1 MSYHNITTSTATRQ
15 STTNAQGQTAPI
27 GYHYMPD
34 GSLMSDIDHA
44 NLFGSKIIKSFN
56 LDTSDIKETGERRRF
71 TVNGT
76 KGAVFSLEVIS
87 PEIIFT
93 DATCDYNNDPTIA
106 HDDDNGKIEVG
117 MLVSGTG
124 IPVGA
129 TVSSVTSDT
138 AFELSASTTG
148 GSVTN
153 GTLTFTREKKYY
165 NFETGLFQT
174 AKTRLTNMNIG
185 GNSYIGSIS
194 FPKNPSPNKYYANQY
209 DI

>member
-1 MSYHNITTSTATRQ
+1 
-15 STTNAQGQTAPI
+15 
-27 GYHYMPD
+27 MPD
-34 GSLMSDIDHA
+34 GTLMSDIEHA
-44 NLFGSKIIKSFN
+44 RLYGEKIIRSFN
-56 LDTSDIKETGERRRF
+56 LDTSDIKAAGEIRKFEITGD
-71 TVNGT
+71 

-124 IPVGA
+124 IPTGA

-138 AFELSASTTG
+138 SFELSVDTTG

-153 GTLTFTREKKYY
+153 GTLTFTREKK
-165 NFETGLFQT
+165 
-174 AKTRLTNMNIG
+174 
-185 GNSYIGSIS
+185 
-194 FPKNPSPNKYYANQY
+194 
-209 DI
+209 